1 MNLMLVIVLLIF
13 FAYTYQGSKIGLVKM
28 MFYLTSS
35 LVLIFVSFIISP
47 IISRE
52 MVKNP
57 AVVHYVEDKLDSAFE
72 KYEQI
77 KKESGKK
84 PDTKEIAFQGISRWV
99 GKEYLVPLV
108 IKSVSFLIVYVIA
121 GLILMM
127 IEKTLCLIARL
138 PVLSSLNRLAG
149 AGVGA
154 LKGLIIVWL
163 LFMVMT
169 IFMDKEIAARGLKQ
183 IGENPILAA
192 LYDNNLIVKLIEGF
206 MK

>member
-1 MNLMLVIVLLIF
+1 MNLMLVIVLIIF
-13 FAYTYQGSKIGLVKM
+13 FAYSYQGSRIGLVKM

-35 LVLIFVSFIISP
+35 IVLIFVSFIISP

-52 MVKNP
+52 MAKNP
-57 AVVHYVEDKLDSAFE
+57 AVVHYVEDRIEDAFE
-72 KYEQI
+72 KRYEESE
-77 KKESGKK
+77 KEGGKRD
-84 PDTKEIAFQGISRWV
+84 PKEIAFRGVSKQL
-99 GKEYLVPLV
+99 GKAYLAPLI
-108 IKSVSFLIVYVIA
+108 IKSASFIVVYVVA
-121 GLILMM
+121 GLVLMI

-154 LKGLIIVWL
+154 MKGLIIVWL

-169 IFMDKEIAARGLKQ
+169 IFMDKDIAGRGLRQ
-183 IGENPILAA
+183 IGENPILTS
-192 LYDNNLIVKLIEGF
+192 LYDNNLIVKLVADF